1 MAKLYFYYSAMN
13 AGKSTSLLQ
22 AAYNY
27 EERGMR
33 VLLYAPMIDD
43 RTGTGVISSR
53 IGLSREVVAFDG
65 DFDLFADIKKQHES
79 DTVSCV
85 FLDESQFM
93 TPAQVLQLTLVCDQL
108 KIPVLCYGL
117 RTDFQGEPFEG
128 SKYLMAWAEQLSE
141 IKTVCPS
148 GKKATMNARLDE
160 NGDRVWEGEQVD
172 IGHHYIAL
180 SRKEFQLDRVSPI
193 GYQPPGD
200 GESEKKAANI
210 VDRSADPTS
219 ALQ

>member
-1 MAKLYFYYSAMN
+1 
-13 AGKSTSLLQ
+13 
-22 AAYNY
+22 
-27 EERGMR
+27 MR
-33 VLLYAPMIDD
+33 VLLYTPMIDD
-43 RTGTGVISSR
+43 RSRTGVISSR

-128 SKYLMAWAEQLSE
+128 SKYLLAME
-141 IKTVCPS
+141 IACSKASKFRSAITTFRS
-148 GKKATMNARLDE
+148 RGKSLIWSVFR
-160 NGDRVWEGEQVD
+160 RSV
-172 IGHHYIAL
+172 
-180 SRKEFQLDRVSPI
+180 
-193 GYQPPGD
+193 
-200 GESEKKAANI
+200 I
-210 VDRSADPTS
+210 VDRARRKSPFASRLAFFTRCVCGNAFWLFSPK
-219 ALQ
+219 